1 MLLIFKKVLLVVLF
15 MVFVFGNTSNK
26 GESYEYFM
34 KAEYMLLQN
43 NFIMAEKYYK
53 KALSLSPDSPTILHS
68 LVDLKIYQG
77 EYSDAINYL
86 ERNLLLDPNN
96 KDIGLDLY
104 DIYYK
109 QEDDNKAELLL
120 DTLIKIYPND
130 LDILYARANTQFSKQ
145 EWKKLLITYRD
156 IYEVDNKNN
165 EILLKI
171 YEIGLATEN
180 VELVWEILMEL
191 KSKYQEQIIHELLIE
206 IADSNGEYL
215 MAISLLTE
223 ILDNTGNTD
232 EQLIRLSHLYLR
244 VGKFNDV
251 IDNLF
256 PIYNAGNHSLDVLR
270 ILLIA
275 FSHLEQTENEI
286 IISETL
292 IKKFPDLP
300 VGFEALSFAYIQAG
314 DNNKAV
320 EVLIQALI
328 NFPKEVSF
336 PFSLATIFNKSGEFL
351 KAENYYHTA
360 LAIQPDLIAAK
371 HALAI
376 MYEDMNDTN
385 RSDSLF
391 FHIINQNE
399 NDAGGRNDYAYILS
413 QRKESTTDDYNYA
426 LQLAESAIAIEPE
439 NAAFLDTIGWIY
451 YKLETYQKAE
461 EFLEKSLSIN
471 DNNPVILEHLG
482 DIYIKLNKT
491 TEAINTYE
499 KILEIDSDNQM
510 IKNKINNIDD

>member
-1 MLLIFKKVLLVVLF
+1 MILI
-15 MVFVFGNTSNK
+15 FGNTSNK
-26 GESYEYFM
+26 GDSYEYFM
-34 KAEYMLLQN
+34 KAEYELLKN
-43 NFIMAEKYYK
+43 DFKMAEKYYK

-77 EYSDAINYL
+77 KYSDAINYL
-86 ERNLLLDPNN
+86 ERNLILDPDN
-96 KDIGLDLY
+96 KDIGLNLY
-104 DIYYK
+104 DIYS
-109 QEDDNKAELLL
+109 QEGNNKKAELLIDSL
-120 DTLIKIYPND
+120 LKIYPDD
-130 LDILYARANTQFSKQ
+130 LDILYAKASTQFSKQ
-145 EWKKLLITYRD
+145 EWKELLETYRD
-156 IYEVDNKNN
+156 IFQVDTKQNK
-165 EILLKI
+165 ILLKI
-171 YEIGLATEN
+171 YEIGLATAN

-191 KSKYQEQIIHELLIE
+191 KSKYKNQIIHELLIE

-215 MAISLLTE
+215 TAISLLTE
-223 ILDNTGNTD
+223 ILANTDSTD
-232 EQLIRLSHLYLR
+232 EQLIRLSQLYLR
-244 VGKFNDV
+244 VEKFNDV
-251 IDNLF
+251 IDNLY

-275 FSHLEQTENEI
+275 FSSLKQTENEV
-286 IISETL
+286 IISKTL
-292 IKKFPDLP
+292 IKEYPDLP

-320 EVLIQALI
+320 EVLLQAFT
-328 NFPKEVSF
+328 NFPNEVSF
-336 PFSLATIFNKSGEFL
+336 PFSLATIFNNSREFL

-360 LAIQPDLIAAK
+360 LSIQPDLIAAK

-391 FHIINQNE
+391 LDIINQNE

-413 QRKESTTDDYNYA
+413 ERKESSKDDFNYA

-471 DNNPVILEHLG
+471 DDNPVILEHLG

-499 KILEIDSDNQM
+499 KILEIDSDNQ
-510 IKNKINNIDD
+510 IIRNKINNIYD

>member
-1 MLLIFKKVLLVVLF
+1 MVLI
-15 MVFVFGNTSNK
+15 FGNTSNK

-34 KAEYMLLQN
+34 KAEYELLQN
-43 NFIMAEKYYK
+43 DFKMAEKYYK

-77 EYSDAINYL
+77 KYSDAINYL
-86 ERNLLLDPNN
+86 ERNLILDPNN
-96 KDIGLDLY
+96 KDIGLNLY
-104 DIYYK
+104 DIYS
-109 QEDDNKAELLL
+109 QEGNNKKAELLL
-120 DTLIKIYPND
+120 DSLLTIYPDD

-145 EWKKLLITYRD
+145 EWKELLKTYRY
-156 IYEVDNKNN
+156 IYEVDTKQN

-171 YEIGLATEN
+171 YEIGLATAN

-191 KSKYQEQIIHELLIE
+191 KSKYQDQIIHELLIE
-206 IADSNGEYL
+206 IADSNGEYFK
-215 MAISLLTE
+215 AISLLIE
-223 ILDNTGNTD
+223 MLANTGSTD
-232 EQLIRLSHLYLR
+232 EQLIKLSQLYLR
-244 VGKFNDV
+244 VEKFNDV

-270 ILLIA
+270 MLLIA
-275 FSHLEQTENEI
+275 FSSLDQTENEV

-292 IKKFPDLP
+292 IKEYPELP

-320 EVLIQALI
+320 EVLLQALA
-328 NFPKEVSF
+328 NFPNEVSF
-336 PFSLATIFNKSGEFL
+336 PFSLATIFNNSRKFV

-391 FHIINQNE
+391 LHMINQNE

-413 QRKESTTDDYNYA
+413 ERKESSKDDFNYA
-426 LQLAESAIAIEPE
+426 LQLAESAIAIDPE

-471 DNNPVILEHLG
+471 DDNPVILEHLG

-499 KILEIDSDNQM
+499 KILKIDSDNQM
-510 IKNKINNIDD
+510 IRNKINNIYD

>member
-1 MLLIFKKVLLVVLF
+1 
-15 MVFVFGNTSNK
+15 
-26 GESYEYFM
+26 
-34 KAEYMLLQN
+34 
-43 NFIMAEKYYK
+43 
-53 KALSLSPDSPTILHS
+53 
-68 LVDLKIYQG
+68 
-77 EYSDAINYL
+77 
-86 ERNLLLDPNN
+86 
-96 KDIGLDLY
+96 
-104 DIYYK
+104 
-109 QEDDNKAELLL
+109 
-120 DTLIKIYPND
+120 
-130 LDILYARANTQFSKQ
+130 
-145 EWKKLLITYRD
+145 
-156 IYEVDNKNN
+156 
-165 EILLKI
+165 
-171 YEIGLATEN
+171 
-180 VELVWEILMEL
+180 MEL
-191 KSKYQEQIIHELLIE
+191 KSKYQDQIIHELLIE

-215 MAISLLTE
+215 KAISLLIE
-223 ILDNTGNTD
+223 MLANTGSTD
-232 EQLIRLSHLYLR
+232 EQLIKLSQLYLR
-244 VGKFNDV
+244 VEKFNDV

-275 FSHLEQTENEI
+275 FSSLDQTENEV

-292 IKKFPDLP
+292 IKEYPELP

-320 EVLIQALI
+320 EVLLQALT
-328 NFPKEVSF
+328 NFPNEVSF
-336 PFSLATIFNKSGEFL
+336 PFSLATIFNNSRKFV

-391 FHIINQNE
+391 LHMINQNE

-413 QRKESTTDDYNYA
+413 ERKESSKDDFNYA
-426 LQLAESAIAIEPE
+426 LQLAESAIAIDPE

-471 DNNPVILEHLG
+471 DDNPVILEHLG

-499 KILEIDSDNQM
+499 KILKIDSDNQM
-510 IKNKINNIDD
+510 IRNKINNIYD